1 MFVRRG
7 NTISTHFTTA
17 NGVKQ
22 GGVIS
27 SISFNIYMD
36 KISVALNSSGIEE
49 YVGNVFFIII
59 FVMLM
64 IYVLLVYHSLEY
76 TAAIEHM

>member
-49 YVGNVFFIII
+49 YVGNVF
-59 FVMLM
+59 L
-64 IYVLLVYHSLEY
+64 
-76 TAAIEHM
+76 